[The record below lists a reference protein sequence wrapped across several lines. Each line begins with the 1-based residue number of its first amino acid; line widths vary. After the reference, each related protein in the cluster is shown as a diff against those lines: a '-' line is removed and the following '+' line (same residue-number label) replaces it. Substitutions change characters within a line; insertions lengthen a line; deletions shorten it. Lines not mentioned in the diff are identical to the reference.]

1 MVHVL
6 KVIQEF
12 SQSKAKDSYIG
23 YDSKIGRYK
32 RPLTTLQ
39 HLQQRRPRSVD
50 LATRIS
56 DVGKMITDI
65 QTCRSHI
72 FGIINPMQDGLDR
85 LIRFVKGFFNRIIL
99 NHISLN

>member
-1 MVHVL
+1 MY
-6 KVIQEF
+6 F
-12 SQSKAKDSYIG
+12 D

-32 RPLTTLQ
+32 RALTTLQ
-39 HLQQRRPRSVD
+39 HLQQRWPRSVD